1 MHSTAK
7 LWYAGFT
14 YILAAGVIYTGI
26 QTPITAILPSLTTN
40 GQESINANTFR
51 MCGGAIGIR

>member
-1 MHSTAK
+1 M
-7 LWYAGFT
+7 
-14 YILAAGVIYTGI
+14 AAGVIYTGI

-40 GQESINANTFR
+40 GQERINANTFR